1 MRPSGSPRRYS
12 HGPVRRTAVR
22 DLIALFV
29 EKVSANVLRMFDTF
43 QIVPHLLVAALLV
56 RTDSIVQHSS
66 AQCFP
71 RRTARAKGKRHQN
84 SQHEEQC
91 LRHPERHK
99 NTYKQTLHG
108 ILWNPGLFSRT
119 GKNIPHSSDGLD
131 VLVILRVT

>member
-1 MRPSGSPRRYS
+1 MPPNPRRGGKKKNKQHPLPRPPPPPAPPPPPPPRAPQRCS
-12 HGPVRRTAVR
+12 HGPVGRTAVR

-43 QIVPHLLVAALLV
+43 QIVPHFLVAALLV

-91 LRHPERHK
+91 LRH
-99 NTYKQTLHG
+99 
-108 ILWNPGLFSRT
+108 
-119 GKNIPHSSDGLD
+119 
-131 VLVILRVT
+131 